1 MVSIKKIGFMQ
12 GRLVPPLRNRIQ
24 AYPLNNWQKE
34 FYLAFKIKIKLM
46 EWTIDSHKF
55 FENALINE
63 SQHLILSDL
72 KNKFKIKIN
81 SVTADFFMEKYNLK
95 NFKLR
100 NNKYFNFFLK
110 MCFLNKIKIIV
121 IPMVDKCS
129 INKSFNYVN
138 RIVNKFNQLQPLLK
152 KYKLKIAFEVDL
164 KPKDCLYFIS
174 HFDKKYYGINYDIG
188 NSIGNGFNYVD
199 EINTYG
205 KRIINVHI
213 KNMNKNKTCDLFKG
227 GGNIKKIIKFLKKKK
242 YNKNYILQTARVT
255 KGHSKKIKQYL
266 DVIKGL

>member
-1 MVSIKKIGFMQ
+1 MISIKKIGFMQ

-100 NNKYFNFFLK
+100 NNKYFNFF
-110 MCFLNKIKIIV
+110 
-121 IPMVDKCS
+121 
-129 INKSFNYVN
+129 
-138 RIVNKFNQLQPLLK
+138 
-152 KYKLKIAFEVDL
+152 
-164 KPKDCLYFIS
+164 
-174 HFDKKYYGINYDIG
+174 
-188 NSIGNGFNYVD
+188 
-199 EINTYG
+199 
-205 KRIINVHI
+205 
-213 KNMNKNKTCDLFKG
+213 
-227 GGNIKKIIKFLKKKK
+227 
-242 YNKNYILQTARVT
+242 
-255 KGHSKKIKQYL
+255 
-266 DVIKGL
+266 